1 MLVLMRAGGTEV
13 LSRADMLGLFD
24 PIVKQVI
31 SLLEQ
36 QVRDSNKLDS
46 SNKVSVYYPLT
57 AIL

>member
-1 MLVLMRAGGTEV
+1 MLVLMRAGGAEV
-13 LSRADMLGLFD
+13 LSRADMKGLFD

-46 SNKVSVYYPLT
+46 SNKVSVYYPLQV
-57 AIL
+57 IL

>member
-1 MLVLMRAGGTEV
+1 MLVLMRAGGTDV
-13 LSRADMLGLFD
+13 LSRADMKGLFD

-46 SNKVSVYYPLT
+46 SNKVSVYYPLIP
-57 AIL
+57 IL

>member
-13 LSRADMLGLFD
+13 LSRADMKGLFD

-31 SLLEQ
+31 SLLGE

-46 SNKVSVYYPLT
+46 SNKVSVYYPLIP
-57 AIL
+57 IL

>member
-1 MLVLMRAGGTEV
+1 MPVLMRADGTEV
-13 LSRADMLGLFD
+13 LSRADMKGLFD

-46 SNKVSVYYPLT
+46 SNKVSVYYPLQV
-57 AIL
+57 IL

>member
-13 LSRADMLGLFD
+13 LSRTDMKGLFD

-46 SNKVSVYYPLT
+46 SNKVSVCYPLPV
-57 AIL
+57 IL

>member
-1 MLVLMRAGGTEV
+1 MRAGGTDV
-13 LSRADMLGLFD
+13 LSRADMKGLFD

-46 SNKVSVYYPLT
+46 SNKVSVYYPLIP
-57 AIL
+57 IL

>member
-1 MLVLMRAGGTEV
+1 MLVLMRAGGTDV
-13 LSRADMLGLFD
+13 LSRADMKGLFD

-46 SNKVSVYYPLT
+46 SNKVSVYYPLIS
-57 AIL
+57 IL

>member
-1 MLVLMRAGGTEV
+1 MLVLMRADGTEV
-13 LSRADMLGLFD
+13 LSRADMKGLFD

-46 SNKVSVYYPLT
+46 SNKVSVYYPLRV
-57 AIL
+57 IL

>member
-1 MLVLMRAGGTEV
+1 MRAGGTEV
-13 LSRADMLGLFD
+13 LSRADMKGLFD

-57 AIL
+57 AIYD